1 MIGGFL
7 QKLRPVASSL
17 LWKWTVKHLWSIMLG
32 NKRWINT
39 SLVIKLL
46 SIYFTIQD
54 HQVCETNFEKSNRKG
69 RKRPISYSQAS
80 KLYSF
85 NKLWDPTIC
94 PHQKPEESRT
104 WYGLVHMKP
113 RDKNLNMKQ
122 IYGYQRGKV
131 RETDELGVW
140 DWHVHRTIFKID
152 NQQGSTV

>member
-7 QKLRPVASSL
+7 QKLMPVASCL
-17 LWKWTVKHLWSIMLG
+17 LYKWTLKHLWSIILG
-32 NKRWINT
+32 NKRWIHT

-54 HQVCETNFEKSNRKG
+54 HQVCETDFGKSNRKG

-94 PHQKPEESRT
+94 SRQKPEESRT
-104 WYGLVHMKP
+104 WYGLIHTKS
-113 RDKNLNMKQ
+113 R
-122 IYGYQRGKV
+122 I
-131 RETDELGVW
+131 
-140 DWHVHRTIFKID
+140 KIWIWNKLMVTKGERWGRQTSWEFEID
-152 NQQGSTV
+152 VYTWLYLK